1 MAEKNLYRFPWSE
14 VIPLSTEAVLNNG
27 TNGNGQGQGQ
37 NTENPNLDPEEG
49 WQQP

>member
-1 MAEKNLYRFPWSE
+1 MNKPTKKNQYRLPWSE

-27 TNGNGQGQGQ
+27 TNGNNQG

-49 WQQP
+49 WQP